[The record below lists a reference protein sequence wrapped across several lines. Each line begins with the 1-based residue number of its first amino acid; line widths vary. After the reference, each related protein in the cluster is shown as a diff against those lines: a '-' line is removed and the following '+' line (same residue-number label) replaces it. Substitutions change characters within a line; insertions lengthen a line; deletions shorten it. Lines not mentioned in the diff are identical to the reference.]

1 VPIITPWI
9 LDMPVREIEKPD
21 FFYLAYRKRG
31 FAEFIEFKDSIESAI
46 QKDKERDIIV
56 DLSQD
61 YMITEEEIEL
71 LAKVIGNFHGT
82 SRHLRIIAN
91 NSTKQKLETMNLFRT
106 GNIFI
111 YENPFLAFT
120 SLMSRF

>member
-1 VPIITPWI
+1 
-9 LDMPVREIEKPD
+9 MPVREIEKPD
-21 FFYLAYRKRG
+21 FIYLAYRKRG

-46 QKDKERDIIV
+46 KKGKERDIIV

-82 SRHLRIIAN
+82 SRHLRVIAN
-91 NSTKQKLETMNLFRT
+91 NSTKQKLETMNLFRM
-106 GNIFI
+106 GNIFKGGI
-111 YENPFLAFT
+111 PMFQVYLI
-120 SLMSRF
+120 MSFR